1 MVELSLRNLLEKND
15 LTFQDTSL
23 PTAVFVWDIEN
34 NGESDLEASIT
45 FTFKNGQG
53 VKADSAGGCW
63 SEPFQCR
70 HKGEDDAGVVSDKGV
85 MTQGVSIHQTIS
97 GQPCSYN
104 IAAAV
109 KVGDCAV
116 FLAAAF
122 KLVNVQSFHQLL
134 LRLVNV
140 QSFHQLLSRLVNVQS
155 FHQLFLRLVNV
166 QSFHQ
171 LLLRLVNVQSFHQ
184 LFLRLVSV

>member
-1 MVELSLRNLLEKND
+1 MLELSLRNVFAKTYF
-15 LTFQDTSL
+15 TFQDTSL

-34 NGESDLEASIT
+34 HSNSDLEASIT

-63 SEPFQCR
+63 SEPFQCQ

-85 MTQGVSIHQTIS
+85 MTHGVSIHQTIS

-109 KVGDCAV
+109 KVGDC
-116 FLAAAF
+116 
-122 KLVNVQSFHQLL
+122 N
-134 LRLVNV
+134 
-140 QSFHQLLSRLVNVQS
+140 
-155 FHQLFLRLVNV
+155 LF
-166 QSFHQ
+166 
-171 LLLRLVNVQSFHQ
+171 
-184 LFLRLVSV
+184 VSCC